1 MCNIFQYLMC
11 FGLMLNMPH
20 CSNQLCSFTFHFY
33 KAMIKA
39 VKANPAA
46 PAFLDK
52 SSVYT
57 VHSNLKMELCFKPE
71 QNLQLIISE
80 LY

>member
-1 MCNIFQYLMC
+1 MWNILQYLMC
-11 FGLMLNMPH
+11 FGLMLSMLH
-20 CSNQLCSFTFHFY
+20 CSTQLCSFTFHFY
-33 KAMIKA
+33 KATIKA

-57 VHSNLKMELCFKPE
+57 VHSNLKMELCFN
-71 QNLQLIISE
+71 QNKIFELIISE

>member
-1 MCNIFQYLMC
+1 
-11 FGLMLNMPH
+11 
-20 CSNQLCSFTFHFY
+20 
-33 KAMIKA
+33 MIKA